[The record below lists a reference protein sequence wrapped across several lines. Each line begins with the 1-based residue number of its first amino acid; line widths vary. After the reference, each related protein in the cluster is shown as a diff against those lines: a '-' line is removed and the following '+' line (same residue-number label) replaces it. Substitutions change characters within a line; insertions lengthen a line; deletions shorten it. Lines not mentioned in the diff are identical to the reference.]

1 MMRPARG
8 ARLLLALLLALLGTH
23 APLCAEDRIVDDVII
38 VVDEP
43 LDPAAPSAVPAEPPR
58 QAGGSWIPTEH
69 GDIYRAVWRHPE
81 QTFLDSEI
89 GPLPLWTE
97 TVYDANGNPRPRF
110 PDVFTKNF
118 LDNPSEA
125 TALAYLES
133 SRTRARRYLE
143 ASQIMQKTAIDHG
156 FVTAEAF
163 RPPKSEL
170 SNDRALTPPYG
181 FTADNWGSPVMT
193 PQQARLAGLKPQEI
207 PQTPGRTTTR
217 QVEVLYFWDH
227 RCKYSMRGFKDFARF
242 GTEIFNRELGPRII
256 TVSMDNDSVTTRTQ
270 LDFLQYSGV
279 ETHYIENWL
288 DQTELAT
295 SMNIRVT
302 PTYVLIDRR
311 TGRLLRYEGLKDEG
325 FLRGALLELV
335 GHKDASWDDV
345 RPDWFRPTDPALNAD
360 RPKPV
365 EQVSGVPGESTP
377 VQAPSRTLKAW
388 DPDGQASH

>member
-1 MMRPARG
+1 MIWRPAPNC
-8 ARLLLALLLALLGTH
+8 ALLIVLLLLAMGASLPGEEPVT
-23 APLCAEDRIVDDVII
+23 EDLII
-38 VVDEP
+38 VVDESV
-43 LDPAAPSAVPAEPPR
+43 DPIATSAAPAPLPR
-58 QAGGSWIPTEH
+58 QAGGTWIPTDH

-118 LDNPSEA
+118 LDNPSET

-170 SNDRALTPPYG
+170 SNDRALTPPVG
-181 FTADNWGSPVMT
+181 HTADDWGVQVMN
-193 PQQARLAGLKPQEI
+193 PQQARVAGIKPEDV
-207 PQTPGRTTTR
+207 PRTPGRTTMR
-217 QVEVLYFWDH
+217 MVEVMFFWDH
-227 RCKYSMRGFKDFARF
+227 HCPFSMRGFKDFARF
-242 GTEIFNRELGPRII
+242 GTEVFNRELGPRII
-256 TVSMDNDSVTTRTQ
+256 TVSMDNDSVTTQSQ

-288 DQTELAT
+288 DQTELGTTMA
-295 SMNIRVT
+295 IKVT
-302 PTYVLIDRR
+302 PTYVFVDRR
-311 TGRLLRYEGLKDEG
+311 TGRIQRYEGMKDEA

-335 GHKDASWDDV
+335 GHKDDSWESAT
-345 RPDWFRPTDPALNAD
+345 PAWFRPTDPAINAHRLAVTSD
-360 RPKPV
+360 PAGAP
-365 EQVSGVPGESTP
+365 PLSTP
-377 VQAPSRTLKAW
+377 LQPPTQCRSLTNH
-388 DPDGQASH
+388 P